1 MSMRWFKMINLFI
14 VLQVFLKHFSDTFPS
29 FAPKKRAKRI
39 RKFSTCVDMLFVWQ
53 YLHRRTMT
61 CVNFG
66 RSQIRIQVDAHF
78 SLFGHSTQVDTSW
91 LQVNCICV
99 KFTAFCDLCELAN
112 RSVCPPSASPYTRSG
127 FANLHRFS
135 WLVIL
140 VWSVLLALVNA
151 SNHILTV
158 S

>member
-61 CVNFG
+61 CVNRLWSKSNSYSSRRTFFTVWPLNTSRHKLIASQLYMREIYGFLWFVWTCESIRLSTFRQSVHTFWFCKLASIFLTRNSRLVGAFG
-66 RSQIRIQVDAHF
+66 AR
-78 SLFGHSTQVDTSW
+78 
-91 LQVNCICV
+91 
-99 KFTAFCDLCELAN
+99 
-112 RSVCPPSASPYTRSG
+112 
-127 FANLHRFS
+127 
-135 WLVIL
+135 
-140 VWSVLLALVNA
+140 
-151 SNHILTV
+151 
-158 S
+158 